1 MALLIDS
8 VRRNFGLKATAVVVS
23 VALWFTL
30 NYFGSS
36 QEVFSKTLE
45 LPLAVHGL
53 GAGLVATPQIE
64 SVSVDLSGSRPDVE
78 GATASD
84 LAAFVDCSGRQ
95 GGVYSLVVNV
105 VGRDADKVKV
115 VTPDQAVVSIDR
127 YAFRTVPVL
136 ARGVGGTVLA
146 NAVLAPS
153 TIQVAGGASTVAKVV
168 AVQVVVPEPG
178 ALPIGFSAVMKPD
191 PIDGALQPVHGVSVL
206 GVVRVNGPSGSNPS
220 SGPSAPAG
228 SSTPR

>member
-8 VRRNFGLKATAVVVS
+8 VRRNFGLKVTAVVVS

-36 QEVFSKTLE
+36 QDVFSKTLE
-45 LPLAVHGL
+45 LPLAVRGL
-53 GAGLVATPQIE
+53 GAGFVAAPQVETVRI
-64 SVSVDLSGSRPDVE
+64 DLSGPRPDVE
-78 GATASD
+78 SATVSD
-84 LAAFVDCSGRQ
+84 LSAFVDCSGRQ
-95 GGVYSLVVNV
+95 TGVFSLAVNV

-127 YAFRTVPVL
+127 YAFRAVPVL
-136 ARGVGGTVLA
+136 ARGAGGTLLA
-146 NAVLAPS
+146 NAVVAPS
-153 TIQVAGGASTVAKVV
+153 TIEVAGGASTVAKVV

-178 ALPIGFSAVMKPD
+178 ALPAGFAAVMKPD

-206 GVVRVNGPSGSNPS
+206 GVVRVT
-220 SGPSAPAG
+220 APAG
-228 SSTPR
+228 STSPSPGATPR

>member
-8 VRRNFGLKATAVVVS
+8 VRRNFGLKVTAVVVS

-36 QEVFSKTLE
+36 QQAFSKTLE

-53 GAGLVATPQIE
+53 GTGLVATAQVE
-64 SVSVDLSGSRPDVE
+64 TVSVDLSGSRPDIE
-78 GATASD
+78 GATAAD
-84 LAAFVDCSGRQ
+84 LAAYVDCSGRQ
-95 GGVYSLVVNV
+95 GGVYSLAVNV

-115 VTPDQAVVSIDR
+115 VTPEQAVVSIDR

-136 ARGVGGTVLA
+136 ARGAGGTLLA

-153 TIQVAGGASTVAKVV
+153 TIEVAGGASAVAKVV
-168 AVQVVVPEPG
+168 AVEVVVPEPG
-178 ALPIGFSAVMKPD
+178 ALPANFSAVMKPD
-191 PIDGALQPVHGVSVL
+191 PIDGALRPVQGVSVL
-206 GVVRVNGPSGSNPS
+206 GVVRVNGPAP
-220 SGPSAPAG
+220 SGPGATGAPAG
-228 SSTPR
+228 GATPR

>member
-8 VRRNFGLKATAVVVS
+8 VRRNFGLKVTAVVVS

-53 GAGLVATPQIE
+53 ASGFVATPQIQT
-64 SVSVDLSGSRPDVE
+64 VSVDLSGPRADVE
-78 GATASD
+78 SATASD
-84 LAAFVDCSGRQ
+84 LAAYVDCTGHA
-95 GGVYSLVVNV
+95 GGVFSLAVNV

-115 VTPDQAVVSIDR
+115 ITPDQAVVSIDR
-127 YAFRTVPVL
+127 YAFRSVPVL
-136 ARGVGGTVLA
+136 ARGAGGTLLA

-153 TIQVAGGASTVAKVV
+153 TIEVAGGAAAVAKVV
-168 AVQVVVPEPG
+168 AAAVVVPEPG
-178 ALPIGFSAVMKPD
+178 ALPEGFSAVMKPD
-191 PIDGALQPVHGVSVL
+191 PIDGSLQLVRGVSVL
-206 GVVRVNGPSGSNPS
+206 GVVRVNGPAGFGASNL
-220 SGPSAPAG
+220 GA
-228 SSTPR
+228 TPR